1 MSRIK
6 RALIAMAIVVMIV
19 VSPMSKLQA
28 GGIPVIDTAN
38 LVQSI
43 VQALA
48 WIQQFQ
54 QMQQQILQAEQQI
67 NAIVGSRNMGSLMNN
82 LTLAGV
88 VPSDVNAVYH
98 AIRSGGVQGLTAGGA
113 DHSPQPHDL

>member
-1 MSRIK
+1 MSRMK
-6 RALIAMAIVVMIV
+6 RTAIVIGFALMIV
-19 VSPMSKLQA
+19 VSPASKGQA

-43 VQALA
+43 VQAMA

-54 QMQQQILQAEQQI
+54 QMQQQILQADQQI
-67 NAIVGSRNMGSLMNN
+67 HAIMGSRNMGSLMNN
-82 LTLAGV
+82 LTLTGV

-98 AIRSGGVQGLTAGGA
+98 AIRSGGVHGLT
-113 DHSPQPHDL
+113 